1 MEQLTAQQALMVIEY
16 FAGQAAEDAP
26 AVHHGDNETARD
38 AFNKHVWLTH
48 KAVCI
53 ALEREV
59 NAHDW
64 HGVIVNMIDLQSFDR
79 DPEGYLNERGYT
91 EKDRDYMHG
100 VLEDLV
106 SWAIDEVHNNSK
118 VDW

>member
-1 MEQLTAQQALMVIEY
+1 MEQLTATQAKMVIEY

-26 AVHHGDNETARD
+26 AVHHGDNEAKWD
-38 AFNKHVWLTH
+38 AFHKHMWLTH
-48 KAVCI
+48 KQVCI

-64 HGVIVNMIDLQSFDR
+64 HCVVTNMIDRQSFDR

-91 EKDRDYMHG
+91 EKDRDYMQG

-106 SWAIDEVHNNSK
+106 SWAIDECWNNSK